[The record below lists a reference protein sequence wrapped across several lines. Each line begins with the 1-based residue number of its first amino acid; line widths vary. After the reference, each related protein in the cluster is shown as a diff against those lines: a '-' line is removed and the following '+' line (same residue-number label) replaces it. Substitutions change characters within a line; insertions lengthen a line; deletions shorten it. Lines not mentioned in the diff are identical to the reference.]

1 MNTNSS
7 SHFSILKST
16 LLFMGASFFAFLLS
30 GFLHETG
37 HYLASMI
44 QGVPIRGIV
53 LNPFGQDYNIYLGDT
68 RAIFATPAAKAFNG
82 AAAPFFDVFIGVLIS
97 SLLWRKRSPVLLPLL
112 MVGSTSLLIES
123 VAIIIEFKGIVGS
136 DFGKIVAIG
145 VPQTILV
152 LLAIVMFAAGCLW
165 ILQLLPLAGINSH
178 DPFWRKLVMFL
189 AGIPV
194 LLLCAVIYQ
203 TLFGEDYYIP
213 SWRGYLIME
222 RLRKAKTIELGVSIA
237 VFTVIAALHKPLF
250 PWLDRLSH
258 TPVGQV
264 RWRDALIAVGLGLA
278 MTIIQLVSFNDPT
291 INQMVR

>member
-1 MNTNSS
+1 MSANPTSR
-7 SHFSILKST
+7 FSLLKAIG
-16 LLFMGASFFAFLLS
+16 LFMGASFFAFLLS

-37 HYLASMI
+37 HYLASTI

-53 LNPFGQDYNIYLGDT
+53 LDPFGQDYNIYLGDT
-68 RAIFATPAAKAFNG
+68 IAIFATPAAKAFNG
-82 AAAPFFDVFIGVLIS
+82 AAAPFFDVFIGVMIS

-145 VPQTILV
+145 VPPSILV
-152 LLAIVMFAAGCLW
+152 LLAIVMFAAGCIW
-165 ILQLLPLAGINSH
+165 QLQFLPLAGIRSQ
-178 DPFWRKLVMFL
+178 DPFWRKLVVFL

-203 TLFGEDYYIP
+203 TLFGGDYYVP
-213 SWRGYLIME
+213 TWRGYMLME
-222 RLRKAKTIELGVSIA
+222 NLRKAKTIELGVSI
-237 VFTVIAALHKPLF
+237 VLFTVIAALHKPLF

-258 TPVGQV
+258 TPVAQV
-264 RWRDALIAVGLGLA
+264 RWWEALIAIGLGLA
-278 MTIIQLVSFNDPT
+278 ITIIQLVYFNDPT
-291 INQMVR
+291 IVVR